1 MFSLFS
7 TSSDYSP
14 PYHQTVLL
22 ILRRFSL
29 SPDCSPPYHQTV
41 LLITRLFSS
50 LSSDCSPYPQTVL
63 LLIPRLFSLSPDC
76 SPYPQTVLLLRARLF
91 HTITVLHIMNYLI
104 TELILESS
112 KHSESNAVGVIPYFL
127 YPGLSNVTSLY
138 TCPHNL
144 SPCSISHMVLCTV
157 HDTISSSLSSSVS
170 RVR

>member
-63 LLIPRLFSLSPDC
+63 LLM
-76 SPYPQTVLLLRARLF
+76 ARLF
-91 HTITVLHIMNYLI
+91 HTITVHHIMNYLI